1 MVAQGSD
8 DIMAL
13 IWATSTDN
21 PSYDVDNNYSWWLWD
36 FNVFD
41 TISEEKEYA
50 NRVSRDNLVKHLKD
64 RSSLRKAIRSW
75 EKTTWSKERD
85 TQVVN
90 SSELVDWLTDVLI
103 WLWKSPEE
111 VSKYQTSTGNMEAI
125 NKLKQLQ
132 WWKFSGDIQN
142 FIDWKS
148 AMDATWMLS
157 QIFPEYMA
165 NKWYWLA
172 SPEEV
177 ASVQKDEWWISWDTR
192 NWLQK
197 AWENIIN
204 FRWSDIWLESEARPI
219 KWIWNYLWWVVS
231 DAQKIIP
238 WAMDIINQVTM
249 TSPEKFSQQ
258 LDKWYYIQ
266 NWVKRDAKEMY
277 NSAVKNQWYK
287 WSYNQWVE
295 DAKNSYANLYN
306 QSTSQAEQVSK
317 DRWDFWFNTVDEE
330 SQWFQLWELSTEVWQ
345 QLLLDKRLTSAFNK
359 WVDLYKTYKAIK
371 WGKDIAK
378 WTELATRWTEL
389 ALEWAE
395 DLSKPQTM
403 QESKNI
409 ANRIIDWY
417 NKWGK
422 LQDFV
427 KAWAEWWKS
436 WLEYQL
442 IWDVQDWQLSD
453 AQAYW
458 TSAGFG
464 TVLWT
469 IFNVLGKWWQA
480 VSEPSEWLRT
490 SLKRLWVEDVDEVIN
505 WAEAAAKDHTLPS
518 AKQRVRDAVVTEAK
532 KNVKDKLDEVW
543 KNLWNFRKKLW
554 WSDLT
559 LEWDFIDPI
568 NKALSNKNIWAKI
581 VKVDWKYVVD
591 WYPKWYWDI
600 LNKVADSLNSLEYS
614 VKEKMARAAAWEK
627 VEFLSDVWM
636 VEDLLADLKG
646 FSMYEKDKVVQ
657 QKMIEIEKD
666 ILERIKK
673 WMSPKQAADYEKYL
687 NEYATN
693 KVRYKK
699 VDELEWI
706 MNKWWIADQWK
717 MSDGQYLSDF
727 LEELYSDKVISKNA
741 KDRRITAFFADAI
754 YWVPLKPWEKVP
766 YPTKYWWLEEAQRRI
781 TKMINLPKNKV
792 TWWWRS
798 YAWNYKPSATRS
810 ALKKWAKQAKTTTIW
825 KMAEQPREE

>member
-13 IWATSTDN
+13 IWATSTDT

-50 NRVSRDNLVKHLKD
+50 NRVSRDNLVKHLKN

-75 EKTTWSKERD
+75 EKTTWNKERD

-132 WWKFSGDIQN
+132 WWKFSWDIQN

-172 SPEEV
+172 SPEEM

-192 NWLQK
+192 NWLER
-197 AWENIIN
+197 AWEDIIN
-204 FRWSDIWLESEARPI
+204 FKWSDIWLESEARPI
-219 KWIWNYLWWVVS
+219 KWVWNFIWWAVN
-231 DAQKIIP
+231 DIQKIIP

-258 LDKWYYIQ
+258 LDEWYYIQ
-266 NWVKRDAKEMY
+266 NWVKRNAKEIY

-295 DAKNSYANLYN
+295 DAKNSYSNLYN

-317 DRWDFWFNTVDEE
+317 NRWDFWFNTVDEE

-345 QLLLDKRLTSAFNK
+345 QLLLDKRLASALNK
-359 WVDLYKTYKAIK
+359 WVDLYKWYKAVK
-371 WGKDIAK
+371 GGKDIAK

-389 ALEWAE
+389 ALEWTEGLA
-395 DLSKPQTM
+395 KPQTM

-442 IWDVQDWQLSD
+442 IWDVQEWQLSD

-458 TSAGFG
+458 MSAGFG
-464 TVLWT
+464 TILWT
-469 IFNVLGKWWQA
+469 IFNVIGKWWQA
-480 VSEPSEWLRT
+480 AAEPSEWLRT
-490 SLKRLWVEDVDEVIN
+490 SLKRLWVQDVDEVLN
-505 WAEAAAKDHTLPS
+505 WSEAAAKDHTLPS
-518 AKQRVRDAVVTEAK
+518 AKQRVTDDVIAEAK
-532 KNVKDKLDEVW
+532 KNVKDKLDAAW
-543 KNLWNFRKKLW
+543 QDLWNFRKTLW
-554 WSDLT
+554 QSDLT
-559 LEWDFIDPI
+559 VADFNKTI
-568 NKALSNKNIWAKI
+568 NKWLTNKWVWAKI
-581 VKVDWKYVVD
+581 VEKDGKYAIE
-591 WYPKWYWDI
+591 WYPWEYGDV
-600 LNKVADSLNSLEYS
+600 LNKIVDRMNSAVEN
-614 VKEKMARAAAWEK
+614 VKNKYELYKAWEE
-627 VEFLSDVWM
+627 VDFWTNTTLF
-636 VEDLLADLKG
+636 EDLIADLKS
-646 FSMYEKDKVVQ
+646 FSMKEPDAEVR
-657 QKMIEIEKD
+657 QKFIEIEND
-666 ILERIKK
+666 LLDNLK
-673 WMSPKQAADYEKYL
+673 WSMSDAQWETYKWYLDKYSKL
-687 NEYATN
+687 KT
-693 KVRYKK
+693 KYKK
-699 VDELEWI
+699 VWELEWV
-706 MNKWWIADQWK
+706 MNKWWIAEQPK
-717 MSDGQYLSDF
+717 MSDNQYLSDF
-727 LEELYSDKVISKNA
+727 LEELYSDKSISKNA
-741 KDRRITAFFADAI
+741 KDRRIIALFADAI

-781 TKMINLPKNKV
+781 TKLVNLPKNKI

-798 YAWNYKPSATRS
+798 YAWDYKPSATRS
-810 ALKKWAKQAKTTTIW
+810 ALKKWAKQAKTTAIW